1 VNVDEGDGPHELS
14 NALRRSSWLLAVVGL
29 LSLVAGAIVVA
40 TPAISLVTL
49 AVITGIWM
57 LVDAAA
63 HLVGVLLDRAEQRVV
78 AALAGAVIGVLLI
91 RHPIHGLVAVAL
103 ALGLWLILSGMAR
116 LVEAIAQR
124 RLSWLV
130 LVAVVELTT
139 GIVIVSDPRIGL
151 TALALIVGIGLIV
164 RGIAMVAI
172 AWAAGHAAR
181 ALAGP
186 GPEERPSG
194 AVPAT

>member
-1 VNVDEGDGPHELS
+1 MDEVDGPAELR
-14 NALRRSSWLLAVVGL
+14 NALRGSTWLLAVIGL
-29 LSLVAGAIVVA
+29 LSIVAGAIVVA
-40 TPAISLVTL
+40 TPAISLATL

-63 HLVGVLLDRAEQRVV
+63 HLVGVLLDRGEQRIV
-78 AALAGAVIGVLLI
+78 AALAGAVIGILLI
-91 RHPIHGLVAVAL
+91 RHPIPGLVAVAL
-103 ALGLWLILSGMAR
+103 ALGLWLILSGIAR

-124 RLSWLV
+124 RVGWLV
-130 LVAVVELTT
+130 LVAVVELIT

-181 ALAGP
+181 ALADR
-186 GPEERPSG
+186 GPEERTSG